1 MTFCPVTFC
10 PYTNKTTLFWRKKTN
25 INLHQKFP
33 IYGNNKCILMSTLL
47 FFGIIACNK
56 TNKLLYLGQINK
68 KWLLSSD
75 GPLQLGQSVLF
86 DKNH

>member
-1 MTFCPVTFC
+1 
-10 PYTNKTTLFWRKKTN
+10 
-25 INLHQKFP
+25 
-33 IYGNNKCILMSTLL
+33 MSTLL
-47 FFGIIACNK
+47 FLGIIACNK

-68 KWLLSSD
+68 KWLLSSN